1 MSVLGDVSKVMLR
14 LVTILPEVLDLWD
27 SVEQSDHM
35 AITLRQAKLIR
46 AMKDAQAR
54 EQIGGE

>member
-1 MSVLGDVSKVMLR
+1 MSLVGDVGKVMLR

-54 EQIGGE
+54 EQIGAP